1 MFRIIFTRLFSLLF
15 ALSLAGILE
24 LGAQIPEHKVP
35 AFKARA
41 IEYFNNEAYAAA
53 ESDFLK
59 LIAQFP
65 MDPMYRYYAG
75 ICKVGL
81 NRDLNQ
87 AVELL
92 HFASSRGVPPDV
104 FYYLGEAHRKLYD
117 FERARKSFVE
127 FDRAA
132 SRKMAREKNTKLLIS
147 SVVYA
152 MQVTSSY
159 NPFDVESV
167 TFMDL
172 NDPDQYSQIKMK
184 GGHLTVKPDELFS
197 LNEERDDLNCLMF
210 MPEKVGR
217 GDLVFFSGLD
227 RSGKNGFQI
236 MQAKNSATGKWVDIK
251 SVDVLNTDQDEI
263 LPYYDPVGRDIY
275 FATNGREGIGGFDLF
290 RSHFDESRGEW
301 SEPINLGF
309 PVNSAF
315 DDYLLLP
322 GSDLGK
328 VIFFSARQSSDSA
341 VAVYSVHLSEPKQ
354 TLTSRTPEEIR
365 KIANLGNVAA
375 DARRDYEAY
384 RTLFDGNGGS
394 PELSGEGAGEAA
406 ETVEPEIQDDM
417 DEGAGEVHDQQYD
430 QLVFNALRHQSA
442 SDSLVE
448 LAMDA
453 RLKVRDSD
461 DPNDRWIYQKQIM
474 VWEKRAD
481 EERAVA
487 DGFFAL
493 VNEYVS
499 GEMPAAIELDTV
511 INDMTVYRFV
521 EQPDRINEKAKEVF
535 NDRPADM
542 ENSGNEKDA
551 EPGAAEEKS
560 SDRAEKLLPAERSSD
575 PPVTEAVEDERSD
588 PPVNEVVEDMRG
600 DPPGL
605 NSFEI
610 LDRSPYSA
618 NTPVP
623 ANMAIPGGT
632 FYRIQLGVFSK
643 KVAYDAFGGLTPV
656 TAETLPERNLTK
668 YYVGSFSRYE
678 DVSRA
683 LPKVRAAGFA
693 DAFIVAYYNG
703 RSMSLEKARN
713 LEEPL
718 P

>member
-1 MFRIIFTRLFSLLF
+1 MFRKFFTRLFAVLF
-15 ALSLAGILE
+15 ALSLTGFISLS
-24 LGAQIPEHKVP
+24 AQIPEHQVP
-35 AFKARA
+35 GLKARA
-41 IEYFNNEAYAAA
+41 IENFDSKAYAAA
-53 ESDFLK
+53 ESEFLK

-65 MDPMYRYYAG
+65 KDPMYRYYAG
-75 ICKVGL
+75 ICKVKL

-104 FYYLGEAHRKLYD
+104 YYYLGEAHRKLYD
-117 FERARKSFVE
+117 FQGARSSFIE
-127 FDRAA
+127 FDKAA
-132 SRKMAREKNTKLLIS
+132 SRKVAREKNTKLLVN

-152 MQVTSSY
+152 MQLTSSY
-159 NPFDVESV
+159 NPFDVKSV

-184 GGHLTVKPDELFS
+184 GGDLTIKPDAFFS
-197 LNEERDDLNCLMF
+197 LNEERDDLNSLMF

-217 GDLVFFSGLD
+217 GALVYFSGLD
-227 RSGKNGFQI
+227 KSGKNGFQI
-236 MQAKNSATGKWVDIK
+236 MQARKSATGKWVDMK
-251 SVDVLNTDQDEI
+251 AVDALNTEQDEI

-275 FATNGREGIGGFDLF
+275 FATDGREGIGGFDLF

-341 VAVYSVHLSEPKQ
+341 VAVYNVHLSEPKQ
-354 TLTSRTPEEIR
+354 PLAIHTPEEIR

-375 DARRDYEAY
+375 DARKDYEAY
-384 RTLFDGNGGS
+384 RALLAGNGGS
-394 PELSGEGAGEAA
+394 PELPGDRMNEEE
-406 ETVEPEIQDDM
+406 ETVEPEMQDEM
-417 DEGAGEVHDQQYD
+417 NEITNVMHDQQHD

-448 LAMDA
+448 LAMNA
-453 RLKVRDSD
+453 RLKVRESD
-461 DPNDRWIYQKQIM
+461 DPNDRWMYQKQIM
-474 VWEKRAD
+474 VWEKKAD
-481 EERAVA
+481 EERVLA
-487 DGFFAL
+487 DGYFAL
-493 VNEYVS
+493 VNNYVA
-499 GEMPAAIELDTV
+499 EELPAAIEKDTV
-511 INDMTVYRFV
+511 INDMTVYRFA

-535 NDRPADM
+535 NDRSADM

-551 EPGAAEEKS
+551 EPVAAAEKS
-560 SDRAEKLLPAERSSD
+560 SDRPGKLLPAARSSD
-575 PPVTEAVEDERSD
+575 PPVAEAVEDVRSD
-588 PPVNEVVEDMRG
+588 PPVNAVIEAKRG
-600 DPPGL
+600 DPTVL

-618 NTPVP
+618 ETPVP

-643 KVAYDAFGGLTPV
+643 EVAYDAFGGLTPIA
-656 TAETLPERNLTK
+656 AETLPGRNLTK
-668 YYVGSFSRYE
+668 YYVGSFSRHE

-683 LPKVRAAGFA
+683 LPKVRSAGFA

-703 RSMSLEKARN
+703 RVMSLEKARK